1 MDSGENSIDDRD
13 EKNYHHRIKGS
24 DRLMRKTSAE
34 IVSEAKSM
42 LVGACGTRLVSARR
56 PITPRDPRRQ
66 LYGRIAPPERPP
78 SAINLK
84 YLQQDMRPLPTLE
97 PIITSAATSNVVRF
111 ELVDC
116 SKANGGDLVRTTSM
130 NGREKLP
137 AISNMS
143 NVSQVSLVNTVANLK
158 KDQIVEKTGKS
169 KDFKETVETT
179 NRASI
184 VKNHPLKRIQL
195 KSTED
200 HFQSIDTV
208 VHRCFDQSKTLGKQN
223 NELLLSSSTESL
235 LEMLKS
241 YAGLKE
247 CDESTVAQINA
258 ILSELF
264 IRVKGSKG
272 GWRGTVLGVLY
283 GLVEAVSS
291 SILLSVACI
300 VLAVSFILKCYSQY
314 KRYAVVTLFLQMNVT
329 GSNLT
334 GACKLVFKIARN
346 EHNDALFMNSDVP
359 ELLVDGLGRASPID
373 DPEACIYGYGAVRFL
388 AGSVN
393 EDYDDQHYSSQFLAK
408 RLVDHGLC
416 QLMVLHLKMI
426 NEFASSKNI
435 TGPSLHAL
443 FQLSGALR
451 TLADFRAKS
460 RLELRQIDQSVSLLV
475 RAAEICINET
485 EVQANIIRTL
495 SVLSERPD
503 CCERLAETAP
513 RLGILLGSITQTS
526 SSVERELVSSNRLGY
541 ILGNIMSRC
550 DMARIQF
557 YNCDVSCDA
566 LVAALEYYATK
577 RFTIRNQMGD
587 SIVDVLTK
595 LVRVVANMCVN
606 GLVGYGMSNRQ
617 SLGEIL
623 LKLLLAAIHPKT
635 SELEELLF
643 ATLGALHNLSYYY
656 ELNET
661 QKTATNTGSICQ
673 NWKAIC
679 GALCRILNSDHN
691 PTRSE
696 VARVLGNMTRNSII
710 REAFYEENGLEIL
723 KRCISSN
730 DDELIVTACGVLVN
744 VLGDLTRRV
753 LFQEID
759 GPLMLRH
766 ILHRGVTKRDWIM
779 AGITCQAIWNYLID
793 AGDILQALSQVSI
806 DYICEDLAEALDE
819 ETLFHGNKPDAFWED
834 FALVATDL
842 LERLQFGIS
851 GENSNCETSE
861 DEPINR
867 NNFQE

>member
-1 MDSGENSIDDRD
+1 MDHGESSSVGQD
-13 EKNYHHRIKGS
+13 EKNGHLRAKGS
-24 DRLMRKTSAE
+24 DRLIRKTSAE

-56 PITPRDPRRQ
+56 PITPREPRRQ

-78 SAINLK
+78 SAVNLK
-84 YLQQDMRPLPTLE
+84 HLQQDMRPLPALE
-97 PIITSAATSNVVRF
+97 PIITSAPTSNIVRL
-111 ELVDC
+111 ELVEC
-116 SKANGGDLVRTTSM
+116 SKSNGSGLLRTTSM

-143 NVSQVSLVNTVANLK
+143 FSQVPLENMGILK
-158 KDQIVEKTGKS
+158 KDQIDEKTAKVI
-169 KDFKETVETT
+169 DFKQIVPSHNAT
-179 NRASI
+179 SI

-195 KSTED
+195 KSTDD
-200 HFQSIDTV
+200 HFQSTETV
-208 VHRCFDQSKTLGKQN
+208 VRYFDQSKSLSKQS
-223 NELLLSSSTESL
+223 NELLIPSSTESL

-247 CDESTVAQINA
+247 CNESTVAQILS
-258 ILSELF
+258 ILNELF

-272 GWRGTVLGVLY
+272 GLRGTILGVLY
-283 GLVEAVSS
+283 GLVEAASPD
-291 SILLSVACI
+291 ILLSVACI
-300 VLAVSFILKCYSQY
+300 VLA
-314 KRYAVVTLFLQMNVT
+314 MNVT

-346 EHNDALFMNSDVP
+346 EHNDALFVDSDVP

-388 AGSVN
+388 AGASN
-393 EDYDDQHYSSQFLAK
+393 EDSDDQHYASQFLAK

-426 NEFASSKNI
+426 NEFASSKSI
-435 TGPSLHAL
+435 TGPTLHAL

-451 TLADFRAKS
+451 ALAGNSIRSRNVLSDVQERHSSTDFRAKGEF
-460 RLELRQIDQSVSLLV
+460 ELRQIDQSVSLLV

-550 DMARIQF
+550 DTPRIQF

-566 LVAALEYYATK
+566 LIAALEYYATK

-606 GLVGYGMSNRQ
+606 GVVGYGMSNRQ
-617 SLGEIL
+617 SLGGIL
-623 LKLLLAAIHPKT
+623 LKLLVAAINPKT

-661 QKTATNTGSICQ
+661 QKTAPNIGSICQ

-696 VARVLGNMTRNSII
+696 VARVLGNMTRNSVI
-710 REAFYEENGLEIL
+710 REVFYAENGLMIL

-744 VLGDLTRRV
+744 VLGDWTRRV
-753 LFQEID
+753 SFQEID
-759 GPLMLRH
+759 GPLMLRQ

-793 AGDILQALSQVSI
+793 AGDILQTLSQETI

-819 ETLFHGNKPDAFWED
+819 EILFNGNKPDAFWED
-834 FALVATDL
+834 FAPVATDL

-851 GENSNCETSE
+851 GGNSTCETSE
-861 DEPINR
+861 DEPIIDRDNL
-867 NNFQE
+867 QQK

>member
-1 MDSGENSIDDRD
+1 
-13 EKNYHHRIKGS
+13 
-24 DRLMRKTSAE
+24 MRKTSAE
-34 IVSEAKSM
+34 IVSEAKNM

-84 YLQQDMRPLPTLE
+84 YLQQPLPALE
-97 PIITSAATSNVVRF
+97 PIVTSAPTTNVVRF
-111 ELVDC
+111 DGLVDC
-116 SKANGGDLVRTTSM
+116 SKGNCGGLVRATSM

-137 AISNMS
+137 AISNMV
-143 NVSQVSLVNTVANLK
+143 VSQVSLENIASLK
-158 KDQIVEKTGKS
+158 KDQVDEKTAKVI
-169 KDFKETVETT
+169 DFQQMVQT
-179 NRASI
+179 NNTASI

-195 KSTED
+195 KSTDD
-200 HFQSIDTV
+200 HVQSTDAAG
-208 VHRCFDQSKTLGKQN
+208 HRGFEQSKSLSKQN
-223 NELLLSSSTESL
+223 NELLIPSSTESL

-247 CDESTVAQINA
+247 CNDTTDAQINA
-258 ILSELF
+258 ILNELF
-264 IRVKGSKG
+264 TRVKGSKG
-272 GWRGTVLGVLY
+272 AWRGAVLGVLY
-283 GLVEAVSS
+283 GLVEAASPN
-291 SILLSVACI
+291 ILLSVACI
-300 VLAVSFILKCYSQY
+300 VLA
-314 KRYAVVTLFLQMNVT
+314 MNVT

-346 EHNDALFMNSDVP
+346 EHNDALFMESDVP

-388 AGSVN
+388 AGAAN
-393 EDYDDQHYSSQFLAK
+393 EDSDGQHYSSQFLAK
-408 RLVDHGLC
+408 RMVDHGLC

-426 NEFASSKNI
+426 NDFASSKSI
-435 TGPSLHAL
+435 TGPALHAL
-443 FQLSGALR
+443 FQLSCALR
-451 TLADFRAKS
+451 TVLSHVHDRLSSPEFKVKGG
-460 RLELRQIDQSVSLLV
+460 LELTQIDQSVSLLV
-475 RAAEICINET
+475 RAAEICISET

-513 RLGILLGSITQTS
+513 RLGILLGSVTQTS

-541 ILGNIMSRC
+541 ILGNIMARC
-550 DMARIQF
+550 DVARVQF

-566 LVAALEYYATK
+566 LIAALEYYATK

-595 LVRVVANMCVN
+595 LVRIVANMCVN

-617 SLGEIL
+617 SLGGIL
-623 LKLLLAAIHPKT
+623 LKLLLAAINPKASGMINK

-656 ELNET
+656 ELNEPHE
-661 QKTATNTGSICQ
+661 AAPNTGSIGQ

-696 VARVLGNMTRNSII
+696 VARVLGNMTRNSVI
-710 REAFYEENGLEIL
+710 REAFYEENGLLIL

-744 VLGDLTRRV
+744 VLGDWTRRV
-753 LFQEID
+753 PFQELD
-759 GPLMLRH
+759 GPLMLRQ

-793 AGDILQALSQVSI
+793 AGDILQTLSQASI
-806 DYICEDLAEALDE
+806 DYICEDLAETLDE
-819 ETLFHGNKPDAFWED
+819 ETLFNGNKPDAFWEE
-834 FALVATDL
+834 FAPVAADL

-851 GENSNCETSE
+851 GRSSTGETSE
-861 DEPINR
+861 DEPTDR
-867 NNFQE
+867 DNFQEK